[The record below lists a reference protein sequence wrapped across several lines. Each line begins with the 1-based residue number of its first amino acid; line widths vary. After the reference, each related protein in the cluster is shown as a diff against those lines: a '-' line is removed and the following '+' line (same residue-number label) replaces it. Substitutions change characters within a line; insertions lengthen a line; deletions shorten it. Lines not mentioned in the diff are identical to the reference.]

1 MLGPILRGDKLSL
14 EPATADDLPLF
25 CAWFANLE
33 VTRYLIMRFPP
44 SLEMEEEWFRRVAA
58 SNADVYWVMKVEG
71 RTVGSSAIHEIDWM
85 SRHATTGTIIGD
97 PGDWGKGYAS
107 EATRLR
113 TAFAFNELALERLE
127 TESFAGNIGM
137 HRALQRAGYREIGR
151 RRRARFAGGTWHDTV
166 IFELLR
172 EEWLQRGEG

>member
-14 EPATADDLPLF
+14 EPATTDDLPLF

-44 SLEMEEEWFRRVAA
+44 SLEMEGEWFKRTAA
-58 SNADVYWVMKVEG
+58 ANDTVYWVMKVEG

-85 SRHATTGTIIGD
+85 SRQATTGTIIGD
-97 PGDWGKGYAS
+97 PADWGRGYAT

-113 TAFAFNELALERLE
+113 TAFAFNELGLERLE
-127 TESFAGNIGM
+127 TESFAENLGM
-137 HRALQRAGYREIGR
+137 HRALQRAGYREVGR
-151 RRRARFAGGTWHDTV
+151 RRRSRFAAGVWHDTLL
-166 IFELLR
+166 FELLR
-172 EEWLQRGEG
+172 EDWLQLQVG